1 MNQWCEDIWTISR
14 QDCIIEIERSPE
26 IGDNLEGFVVGVNER
41 FVLLHA
47 LDPNY
52 INLNGYIALRMEDVR
67 RFRMRDESE
76 FFLNRALKLKGIEPV
91 PQPEIDLSD
100 ISALLS
106 SANANFPLLTVH
118 LEKLD
123 PTTCFVGRVQK
134 LTSKTLLLEEISPA
148 ACWEH
153 TRRYKL
159 KDITRIDF
167 GGAYEAAL
175 ALVAAHDAQSNCEA

>member
-1 MNQWCEDIWTISR
+1 MNPWHEDIETISR

-26 IGDNLEGFVVGVNER
+26 IGDNLEGFVVGVNKR
-41 FVLLHA
+41 FVLLHT

-52 INLNGYIALRMEDVR
+52 INLNGYSTLRMEDIR
-67 RFRMRDESE
+67 RFRMRDDSE
-76 FFLNRALKLKGIEPV
+76 FFLNRAFKLKGIEPV

-100 ISALLS
+100 ISTLLTD
-106 SANANFPLLTVH
+106 ANANFPLITVH

-123 PTTCFVGRVQK
+123 PTTCFIGRVQK

-148 ACWEH
+148 ARWEH

-175 ALVAAHDAQSNCEA
+175 ALVAAHEAQSSSEA